1 MGNWKD
7 YAINFNKNE
16 ANFYMYKHSLASPD
30 CILTKSIKYK
40 KQKFIYKLKYAKLK
54 KNKFGKIDDLIVF
67 LKRKQFVILK
77 F

>member
-54 KNKFGKIDDLIVF
+54 KK
-67 LKRKQFVILK
+67 
-77 F
+77 